1 MAKVWD
7 KEITVDTDWG
17 GDASTGGLPVSGR
30 QIQSWIK
37 ANIKTDD
44 QLRVFLV
51 ENGYGTGSGEVSQ
64 ALVAIEGEQN
74 ITGLK
79 NFANGLKIYGL
90 PFKYDA
96 SQGGLLFEGGFSA
109 KGGFFSNA
117 QRMYFDTAKG
127 LWVFTKGISVAGAIS
142 SNNMP
147 LVYDTAKQCW
157 VFTESISTPKS
168 LIINE
173 APITYDKDK
182 KCWVFTGDVLVSGGL
197 ATFSNI
203 AGFNPSTI
211 MDGIKVDGSSIS
223 KEKGFLEVKSS
234 VGASSIMEGL
244 VIDGTTLKKVSNDAG
259 VLSLAINTDN
269 PQSYIPV
276 DGVTIT
282 YDAENKYFK
291 VIGGGSSGGVSGG
304 VSLEQL
310 QEILKGYV
318 QTSGSLKNPSM
329 LYWYDENGAFTYYDG
344 SEGKW
349 LPNFSTL
356 ITSANIIEKLG
367 FTPYNAETNSKG
379 FVTSSDIPTEL
390 KNPYALKWVG
400 GSTGSYD
407 GSSAQTITIPTVP
420 ASLPNP
426 SALSWSGYNS
436 GSYDGSASKSFVIPS
451 KVSQLTN
458 DSDYT
463 TETEVNNKLANYLPK
478 SGGTIS
484 GSLSITGDLQI
495 GGHIASI
502 VTSDERLKENIRTFS
517 ATEILQ
523 SMGGV
528 KQYEYTENEVKRNPA
543 NAGTHIG
550 FIYQDVE
557 KSQMADKMCITREDG
572 YGALNYLSSDYQAL
586 LAAVI
591 LEQAEEIKKLKD
603 MLNSKTA

>member
-127 LWVFTKGISVAGAIS
+127 LWVFTKGVSVLGSIS

-244 VIDGTTLKKVSNDAG
+244 VVDGTTLKKVTNDAG

-276 DGVTIT
+276 DGQTIK
-282 YDAENKYFK
+282 YDEEKKYFK

-318 QTSGSLKNPSM
+318 KTDGAVRNPSA
-329 LYWYDENGAFTYYDG
+329 LYWKRNPETDLYYTEWYDG
-344 SEGKW
+344 SDVKYID
-349 LPNFSTL
+349 LP
-356 ITSANIIEKLG
+356 TS
-367 FTPYNAETNSKG
+367 
-379 FVTSSDIPTEL
+379 L
-390 KNPYALKWVG
+390 KNPYALEFAG
-400 GSTGSYD
+400 GASGSYD
-407 GSSAQTITIPTVP
+407 GSSKVTINIPTSLP
-420 ASLPNP
+420 ASDVSSWAKAATKPSYTYTEISNTPTSLPNP
-426 SALSWSGYNS
+426 SALSWSGYNT
-436 GSYDGSASKSFVIPS
+436 GSYDGSAPTSFVIPS

-458 DSDYT
+458 DNKYT

-484 GSLSITGDLQI
+484 GSLSITGDLQV
-495 GGHIASI
+495 GGHIASL

-528 KQYEYTENEVKRNPA
+528 KQYEYTEDEVKRNPS

-550 FIYQDVE
+550 FIYQNVE
-557 KSQMADKMCITREDG
+557 KSQMADKMCVTREDG

-591 LEQAEEIKKLKD
+591 LEQAEEIKKLKG